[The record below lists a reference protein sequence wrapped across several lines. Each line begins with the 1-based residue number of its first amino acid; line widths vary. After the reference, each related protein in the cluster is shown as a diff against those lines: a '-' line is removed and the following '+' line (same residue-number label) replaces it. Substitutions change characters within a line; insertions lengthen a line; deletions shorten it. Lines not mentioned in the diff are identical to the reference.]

1 MSDLNLN
8 QIQNRLNEL
17 FVSYGE
23 RKLIFWF
30 DSKKEFEEDIDSGAI
45 QLENAQ
51 IKKIDAHTQFLT
63 KRFLELEDTENNY
76 LIYAPFQRMSD
87 EDNNNHL
94 LSLLKYSS
102 LFNADR
108 ISLVMNQLEIPADLH
123 EVMTK
128 YHTFFSAKSRVVS
141 FEKMLSDAIQTKED
155 LETNI
160 MAVLTKSNA
169 PQLYSVIQA
178 LFVEY
183 SFGEKRLYLQLEKYD
198 LLEAFWNA
206 ILKYYGFQ
214 SEQPTI
220 QKLIICFYSN
230 AFYGQLGYQNLPV
243 NLKEY
248 EVIEQTNAIVSFMDL
263 FMNDSRYQKASD
275 ILSEE
280 VYQLING
287 ESLLNKISIEE
298 LVNSDTFEPIHQRII
313 RYYINQ
319 LLSGDSTTVIDGSTI
334 EDVITHKERSHFGNK
349 YHHHYQVVLNAQM
362 LLNLLGQLNI
372 RQLSNVL
379 LHYEEESFAIDQY
392 YRKFIWHLDQIE
404 NQDNFLDLQT
414 LVEKQYKIFLD
425 EISYVW
431 NNLLYLN
438 ERPSLLDFY
447 DNYARNKVKTVVIIS
462 DAFRYEAARELQ
474 MVLQKDK
481 KYSTKMETNFT
492 VLPSVTEFGKA
503 ALLKSRN
510 QILNYENGFEVKID
524 GSSTTGTINRDKI
537 LKNKNPNSLAITYDE
552 VISKGNAKE
561 LRELFNGLEVI
572 YLYHDQI
579 DKTGDHG
586 QEHQVFDA
594 VQKTIDELSLLL
606 PRISNGA
613 NVYRFIITSDH
624 GFIYRRS
631 KVEEHEKIEN
641 PSFDDSDRVERRFLI
656 SNHLYEEVG
665 ITSMRLGEVL
675 RNDDPRYIHYPE
687 TARIFKKKGG
697 GQNYVHGGSSPQE
710 LLVPVLEVSIARG
723 SSTKEQ
729 TKVQL
734 MTTKRKV
741 IGLSISLEFYQTDA
755 VNESVTKAQYQL
767 YFEDENGNRISNEQ
781 AYYADSDSILA
792 SERFMNFTFDFINR
806 KYGSQEKVY
815 LIMKDGQTNVEMDR
829 VEFVVDNPFAGDFD
843 FGF

>member
-23 RKLIFWF
+23 RKLLFWF
-30 DSKKEFEEDIDSGAI
+30 DPKKEFEEDIDNGAI

-51 IKKIDAHTQFLT
+51 IKKIDVHTQFLT
-63 KRFLELEDTENNY
+63 KRFFELEDTENNY
-76 LIYAPFQRMSD
+76 LVYAPFQRLSD
-87 EDNNNHL
+87 EDDNNHL

-108 ISLVMNQLEIPADLH
+108 ISLVMNQLEIPAELH

-128 YHTFFSAKSRVVS
+128 YHTFFSAKSRIVS
-141 FEKMLSDAIQTKED
+141 FEKMRSGSIQTKEE

-160 MAVLTKSNA
+160 MSVLTKSNA

-183 SFGEKRLYLQLEKYD
+183 SLEESHLYLQLEKYG
-198 LLEAFWNA
+198 LLEAFWDSV
-206 ILKYYGFQ
+206 LKYYGFQ
-214 SEQPTI
+214 SEKPTI
-220 QKLIICFYSN
+220 QKLVICFYSN
-230 AFYGQLGYQNLPV
+230 AFFGQLGYQNLPL

-263 FMNDSRYQKASD
+263 FMNDSRYQEASD

-287 ESLLNKISIEE
+287 EHLLNKILIEE
-298 LVNSDTFEPIHQRII
+298 LVKSDTFEPIHQKVI

-319 LLSGDSTTVIDGSTI
+319 LLSGDSTTMIAGSTI
-334 EDVITHKERSHFGNK
+334 EDVITRKERSHFGNK

-362 LLNLLGQLNI
+362 LLNLLAQLNI

-379 LHYEEESFAIDQY
+379 SHYEEESFVIDQY
-392 YRKFIWHLDQIE
+392 YRKFIWYLDQIE
-404 NQDNFLDLQT
+404 NQDNFLELQD

-425 EISYVW
+425 EISYAW

-447 DNYARNKVKTVVIIS
+447 DNYARNKVKTVVIVS
-462 DAFRYEAARELQ
+462 DALRYEAAQELQ
-474 MVLQKDK
+474 MVLQRDK

-510 QILNYENGFEVKID
+510 ETLNYENGFEVKID

-537 LKNKNPNSLAITYDE
+537 LKNKNPNALAITYDE
-552 VISKGNAKE
+552 VVSKGNAKE

-641 PSFDDSDRVERRFLI
+641 PSLDESDRVERRFLI
-656 SNHLYEEVG
+656 SDHLYEEVG

-687 TARIFKKKGG
+687 TATIFKKKGG

-710 LLVPVLEVSIARG
+710 LLVPVLEISIARG
-723 SSTKEQ
+723 SSAKEQ

-767 YFEDENGNRISNEQ
+767 YFEDENGIRLSNEQ
-781 AYYADSDSILA
+781 AYYADSDSTLA
-792 SERFMNFTFDFINR
+792 SERFTNFTFDFINR
-806 KYGSQEKVY
+806 KYGPQEKVY
-815 LIMKDGQTNVEMDR
+815 LIMKDGLTNVEMDR

>member
-372 RQLSNVL
+372 CQLSNVL

>member
-8 QIQNRLNEL
+8 QIQDRLNEL
-17 FVSYGE
+17 FISYGE

-30 DSKKEFEEDIDSGAI
+30 DPKKEFEEDIDNGVI
-45 QLENAQ
+45 QLENAR

-63 KRFLELEDTENNY
+63 KRFFELEDKENNY
-76 LIYAPFQRMSD
+76 LIYAPFQRLSD

-94 LSLLKYSS
+94 LSLLKYST

-108 ISLVMNQLEIPADLH
+108 ISLVMNQLEIPTELH
-123 EVMTK
+123 EVMVQ
-128 YHTFFSAKSRVVS
+128 YSAFFSAKTRIADFQKVTSGV
-141 FEKMLSDAIQTKED
+141 IQTKEEF
-155 LETNI
+155 ETKL
-160 MAVLTKSNA
+160 MAVVTKANA
-169 PQLYSVIQA
+169 PQLYSVVQA

-183 SFGEKRLYLQLEKYD
+183 SLRENRLYSQLEKYG
-198 LLEAFWNA
+198 LLETFWSA
-206 ILKYYGFQ
+206 IFKYYGFQ

-220 QKLIICFYSN
+220 QKLVLCFYSN
-230 AFYGQLGYQNLPV
+230 AFFGQLGYQNLPM

-263 FMNDSRYQKASD
+263 FMNDSRYREAYD
-275 ILSEE
+275 NLSQE

-287 ESLLNKISIEE
+287 ERILSKITIEE
-298 LVNSDTFEPIHQRII
+298 LVRSDTFEFIHQRII
-313 RYYINQ
+313 QYYINQ
-319 LLSGDSTTVIDGSTI
+319 LLSGDSTAVVGGLTMQEV
-334 EDVITHKERSHFGNK
+334 VLYKERSHFGGK
-349 YHHHYQVVLNAQM
+349 YHHHYQVVLNAQK

-379 LHYEEESFAIDQY
+379 LHYEEESFVIDQY
-392 YRKFIWHLDQIE
+392 YRKFIWHLDQIS
-404 NQDNFLDLQT
+404 NQDNFLELQG
-414 LVEKQYKIFLD
+414 LVEKEYKVFLD
-425 EISYVW
+425 EISYAW
-431 NNLLYLN
+431 NNLLYLD

-447 DNYARNKVKTVVIIS
+447 DSHARKKMKTVVIIS
-462 DAFRYEAARELQ
+462 DALRYEAAKELQ
-474 MVLQKDK
+474 MVLQKEK
-481 KYSTKMETNFT
+481 KYSTKMETSFT

-510 QILNYENGFEVKID
+510 EKLDYVNDFEIKIND
-524 GSSTTGTINRDKI
+524 ISTTGTMNRDKI
-537 LKNKNPNSLAITYDE
+537 LKNKNPNSLAVTYDE

-579 DKTGDHG
+579 DRTGDHG

-594 VQKTIDELSLLL
+594 VQKTIDELTLLL

-613 NVYRFIITSDH
+613 NIYRFIITSDH
-624 GFIYRRS
+624 GFLYRRS

-641 PSFDDSDRVERRFLI
+641 PSFDESDRVERRFII
-656 SNHLYEEVG
+656 SNHQYKEVG
-665 ITSMRLGEVL
+665 ITSMKLGDVL
-675 RNDDPRYIHYPE
+675 KNADARYVHYPE
-687 TARIFKKKGG
+687 TATIFKKKGG

-710 LLVPVLEVSIARG
+710 LLVPVLEISIARG
-723 SSTKEQ
+723 SSAKEQ

-741 IGLSISLEFYQTDA
+741 IGLSLSLEFYQTDA
-755 VNESVTKAQYQL
+755 VSESITKAQYQL
-767 YFEDENGNRISNEQ
+767 YFEDETGNRISNEQ
-781 AYYADSDSILA
+781 AYYADSDSTAA
-792 SERFMNFTFDFINR
+792 SDRFTNFTFDFINR
-806 KYGSQEKVY
+806 KYDSQEKVY
-815 LIMKDGQTNVEMDR
+815 LIMKEAQTNVEIDR

>member
-206 ILKYYGFQ
+206 IFKYYGFQ

-372 RQLSNVL
+372 CQLSNVL

>member
-128 YHTFFSAKSRVVS
+128 YHTFFSAKSRIVS

-183 SFGEKRLYLQLEKYD
+183 SFGENRLYLQLEKYD

-206 ILKYYGFQ
+206 IFKYYGFQ

-248 EVIEQTNAIVSFMDL
+248 EVVEQTNAIVSFMDL
-263 FMNDSRYQKASD
+263 FMNDSRYQEASD

-287 ESLLNKISIEE
+287 ERLLNKISIEE
-298 LVNSDTFEPIHQRII
+298 LISSDTFEPIHQRII
-313 RYYINQ
+313 RYYITQ

-362 LLNLLGQLNI
+362 LLNSLGQLNI

-379 LHYEEESFAIDQY
+379 SHYEEESFAIDQY

-404 NQDNFLDLQT
+404 NQDNFLDLQA

-462 DAFRYEAARELQ
+462 DALRYEAARELQ

-510 QILNYENGFEVKID
+510 QTLNYENGFEVKID

-656 SNHLYEEVG
+656 SDHLYEEVG

-687 TARIFKKKGG
+687 TATIFKKKGG

>member
-63 KRFLELEDTENNY
+63 KRFFELEDTENNY

-128 YHTFFSAKSRVVS
+128 YHTFFSAKSRIVS
-141 FEKMLSDAIQTKED
+141 FEKMLSDVIQTKEE
-155 LETNI
+155 LEINI

-183 SFGEKRLYLQLEKYD
+183 SFGENRLYLQLEKYD

-287 ESLLNKISIEE
+287 ERLLNKISIEE

-392 YRKFIWHLDQIE
+392 YRKFIWHIDKIE

-510 QILNYENGFEVKID
+510 QTLNYENGFEVKID

-656 SNHLYEEVG
+656 SDHLYEEVG

>member
-141 FEKMLSDAIQTKED
+141 FEKMLSDVIQTKEE
-155 LETNI
+155 LEINI

-183 SFGEKRLYLQLEKYD
+183 SFGENRLYLQLEKYD
-198 LLEAFWNA
+198 LLEVFWNV
-206 ILKYYGFQ
+206 IFKYYGFQ

-220 QKLIICFYSN
+220 QKLVICFYSN
-230 AFYGQLGYQNLPV
+230 AFYGQLGYQNLPL

-263 FMNDSRYQKASD
+263 FMNDSRYQEASD

-379 LHYEEESFAIDQY
+379 SHYEEESFAIDQY

>member
-128 YHTFFSAKSRVVS
+128 YHTFFSAKSRVMS

-169 PQLYSVIQA
+169 SQLYSVIQA

-183 SFGEKRLYLQLEKYD
+183 SFGENRLYLQLEKYD

-206 ILKYYGFQ
+206 IFKYYGFQ

-287 ESLLNKISIEE
+287 ERLLNKISIEE
-298 LVNSDTFEPIHQRII
+298 LISSDTFEPVHQRII

-334 EDVITHKERSHFGNK
+334 EDVITHKERSHFGSK

-362 LLNLLGQLNI
+362 LLNSLGQLNI

-379 LHYEEESFAIDQY
+379 SHYEEESFAIDQY

-404 NQDNFLDLQT
+404 NQDNFLDLQA

-462 DAFRYEAARELQ
+462 DALRYEAARELQ

-510 QILNYENGFEVKID
+510 QTLNYENGFEVKID
-524 GSSTTGTINRDKI
+524 GSSTTGTIHRDKI

-656 SNHLYEEVG
+656 SDHLYEEVG